1 MQVFFS
7 ERQLLHNPSGFIVR
21 GERQPSPE
29 VPGRATTLLDAVRG
43 LGLAVAAPPPADRA
57 LVARV
62 HDAGYLDFL
71 AHGHARWQ
79 ALPNASAEILPNVH
93 PNGRMRGKPVG
104 VVGQAGLYMAD
115 TACPIGAETW
125 AAACASADTAVAA
138 ARAVLAGAPAAYAL
152 CRPPGHHAFA
162 DMAGGFCYLNNVA
175 VAAEVMRERHPRV
188 AILDVDVHHGNGTQG
203 IFYRRADVFFASLH
217 ADPANY
223 YPWFAGFADE
233 RGEGE
238 GAGFNLNLPLAH
250 GTGDTGV
257 LAALDLAIAAIRRAE
272 PGGLLVS
279 LGLDAAADDPLGV
292 LKVTRDGF
300 ARMGRAIAAMALPT
314 VLVQEGGYP
323 SPALGANLAAFLTGY
338 GAADRG

>member
-1 MQVFFS
+1 MQVFFD
-7 ERQLLHNPSGFIVR
+7 ERQLLHHPSGFIVR

-43 LGLAVAAPPPADRA
+43 LGLTVAAPPPADRA
-57 LVARV
+57 LYARV
-62 HDAGYLDFL
+62 HDAGYLEFL
-71 AHGHARWQ
+71 EHGYARWQ
-79 ALPNASAEILPNVH
+79 ALPNASPEILPNVH
-93 PNGRMRGKPVG
+93 PNGRMTGRPVG
-104 VVGQAGLYMAD
+104 IVGQAGLYMAD

-125 AAACASADTAVAA
+125 AASCASADTAIAA

-175 VAAEVMRERHPRV
+175 IAAAVLRERHARV
-188 AILDVDVHHGNGTQG
+188 AILDVDVHHGNGTQA

-233 RGEGE
+233 RGAGE
-238 GAGFNLNLPLAH
+238 GAGATLNLPLAH
-250 GTGDTGV
+250 GTGDAGV
-257 LAALDLAIAAIRRAE
+257 LAALDTAMAAVRAAG
-272 PGGLLVS
+272 PGALLVS
-279 LGLDAAADDPLGV
+279 LGLDTAADDPLGV

-300 ARMGRAIAAMALPT
+300 TRMGRAIVGLGLPT

-323 SPALGANLAAFLTGY
+323 SPALGGNLAAFLRGY
-338 GAADRG
+338 RG

>member
-1 MQVFFS
+1 MQVFFD
-7 ERQLLHNPSGFIVR
+7 ERQLRHNPSGFIVR

-29 VPGRATTLLDAVRG
+29 VPGRATTLLAAARE
-43 LGLAVAAPPPADRA
+43 LGLAVVQPPAADPA
-57 LVARV
+57 HYARV
-62 HDAGYLDFL
+62 HDVGYLEFL

-93 PNGRMRGKPVG
+93 PNGRMSSRPVG

-125 AAACASADTAVAA
+125 DAACASADTAIAA

-175 VAAEVMRERHPRV
+175 IAAAALRERHARV
-188 AILDVDVHHGNGTQG
+188 AIVDVDVHHGNGTQG
-203 IFYRRADVFFASLH
+203 IFYRRADVLFASLH

-233 RGEGE
+233 QGEGE

-250 GTGDTGV
+250 GTGDAGV
-257 LAALDLAIAAIRRAE
+257 FAALDTLLARVRTYA
-272 PGGLLVS
+272 PGAVLVS
-279 LGLDAAADDPLGV
+279 LGLDTAADDPLGV
-292 LKVTRDGF
+292 LKVSRDGF
-300 ARMGRAIAAMALPT
+300 TAMGRTLAGLGLPT

-323 SPALGANLAAFLTGY
+323 SPALGRNLAAFLGGFTS
-338 GAADRG
+338 A

>member
-7 ERQLLHNPSGFIVR
+7 ERQLLHHPSGFIVR

-29 VPGRATTLLDAVRG
+29 VPSRAATLLDAVRG
-43 LGLAVAAPPPADRA
+43 LGLAVTEPARSDRT
-57 LVARV
+57 LYARV

-71 AHGHARWQ
+71 EHGHARWR

-93 PNGRMRGKPVG
+93 PNGRMRGRPVG
-104 VVGQAGLYMAD
+104 IVGQAGLYMAD

-125 AAACASADTAVAA
+125 VAACASADSAIGA

-175 VAAEVMRERHPRV
+175 IAAAVLRERHAKV
-188 AILDVDVHHGNGTQG
+188 AILDVDVHHGNGTQA
-203 IFYRRADVFFASLH
+203 IFYRRGDVFFASLH

-223 YPWFAGFADE
+223 YPWFAGFAAE

-238 GAGFNLNLPLAH
+238 GAGATLNLPLAH
-250 GTGDTGV
+250 GSGDDGV
-257 LAALDLAIAAIRRAE
+257 LAALDRAIAAVRGHG
-272 PGGLLVS
+272 PGALLVS

-292 LKVTRDGF
+292 LEVTRAGF
-300 ARMGRAIAAMALPT
+300 ARMGRAIAALALPT

-323 SPALGANLAAFLTGY
+323 SPALGANLAAFLSGFR
-338 GAADRG
+338 AAASG